1 MLQCQWTLIHI
12 ETKEQALEMQ
22 KRYESVAPTV
32 GAFDTETTGLHIILD
47 KPFLFQFGFI
57 DLNNMRGYA
66 YAVDIEQT
74 PALAQS
80 VIKFWQTKLAPRL
93 KIYLGHNI
101 KFDLHMMTN
110 YGMPYKEPNVSDTMF
125 YIRYA
130 HDALTPQNG
139 GPPLGLKEYAA
150 QYIDISA
157 KSHEKLLDVE
167 KSNIA
172 KELNLQ
178 LRQRFKKKYTAAQLK
193 DMFKDPTFDIED
205 LPADM
210 QQDYKD
216 WLQYDVPLYIQPKVR
231 NLVEPDMIPY
241 NKLNR
246 KNLIQYALYDIVWT
260 CEIYLATCC
269 VAENRGNTKG
279 IIIENQLI
287 YPLYEMERVGFK
299 VDVEYIKESQ
309 LKLKQYIRKRRARLY
324 EIAGQKLAIGQ
335 HQLIKDLF
343 KNKFSIALPS
353 TSNEKLESLH
363 SDLIRT
369 KAHPEAI
376 EFIELIEE
384 LRTMEKWYSVYI
396 MRFIKDLR
404 NTDRLYTTINQVGT
418 VSGRVTSDFQQF
430 PKAGIKTKD
439 GEELFK
445 PRRMVQVSGE
455 DYDGIVYLDYSQI
468 ELRFQA
474 LYTILV
480 GHPDLNLCRAYMPYK
495 CHNTKGVSF
504 DYTNPEHIKAW
515 NDIWYLDEN
524 PEQQW
529 TPTDVHG
536 ATTKAA
542 FDIDE
547 SHPDFHDLRY
557 IGKRVNFA
565 KLILT
570 NSVNFVIIMVE
581 VLLCYY
587 NV

>member
-1 MLQCQWTLIHI
+1 MLKCQWTLIHI
-12 ETKEQALEMQ
+12 QTEEQASEMQ
-22 KRYESVAPTV
+22 KQFNSVLPNV
-32 GAFDTETTGLHIILD
+32 GAFDTETTGLHIIQD

-57 DLNNMRGYA
+57 DLKNMRGYA

-74 PALAQS
+74 PSLAYS
-80 VIKFWQTKLAPRL
+80 VIKQWQSELAPKL
-93 KIYLGHNI
+93 NIYLGHNV

-110 YGMPYKEPNVSDTMF
+110 YGLPYLENNISDTMF

-139 GPPLGLKEYAA
+139 GPPLGLKDYAA

-178 LRQRFKKKYTAAQLK
+178 LRQRLKKKYTAAQIK
-193 DMFKDPTFDIED
+193 EMFKDPIIDIED
-205 LPADM
+205 LPEDI
-210 QQDYKD
+210 QNDYKD
-216 WLQYDVPLYIQPKVR
+216 WLQYDVPLYIQPKIR
-231 NLVEPDMIPY
+231 NLVEPNMIPY

-246 KNLIQYALYDIVWT
+246 KNLIKYALYDIVWT

-269 VAENRGNTKG
+269 VAENRKNTKG
-279 IIIENQLI
+279 IMIENQLI

-299 VDVEYIKESQ
+299 VDVEYIKNARI
-309 LKLKQYIRKRRARLY
+309 KLKQYIKQRRKRLY
-324 EIAGQKLAIGQ
+324 EIAGQEFAIGQ
-335 HQLIKDLF
+335 HQVIKTLF
-343 KNKFSIALPS
+343 KNKFDIEIAS
-353 TSNEKLESLH
+353 TSNDNLEHLH
-363 SDLIRT
+363 SNLIRA
-369 KAHPEAI
+369 KAHPDAI

-384 LRTMEKWYSVYI
+384 LRTLEKWYSVYI

-430 PKAGIKTKD
+430 PKNGIKTKD

-445 PRRMVQVSGE
+445 PRRMVQVSGG

-480 GHPDLNLCRAYMPYK
+480 GHPDLNLCRAYMPYQ
-495 CHNTKGVSF
+495 CHNAEGVPF
-504 DYTNPEHIKAW
+504 DYNNPEHIKAW
-515 NDIWYLDEN
+515 HKDWYLDEN
-524 PEQQW
+524 PEQKW

-542 FDIDE
+542 FGIDE
-547 SHPDFHDLRY
+547 THPDFHDLRY

-581 VLLCYY
+581 ALLCYY

>member
-1 MLQCQWTLIHI
+1 MLKCQWTLIHI
-12 ETKEQALEMQ
+12 QTEEQASEMQ
-22 KRYESVAPTV
+22 KRFNSVLPNV
-32 GAFDTETTGLHIILD
+32 GAFDTETTGLHIVQD

-57 DLNNMRGYA
+57 DLKTMRGYA

-74 PALAQS
+74 PSLAYS
-80 VIKFWQTKLAPRL
+80 VIKQWQSELAPKL
-93 KIYLGHNI
+93 NIYLGHNV

-110 YGMPYKEPNVSDTMF
+110 YGLPYLKNNLSDTMF

-139 GPPLGLKEYAA
+139 GPPLGLKDYAA

-157 KSHEKLLDVE
+157 KAHEKLLDIE
-167 KSNIA
+167 KSSIA

-178 LRQRFKKKYTAAQLK
+178 LRQRLKKKYTAAQIK
-193 DMFKDPTFDIED
+193 EIFKDPIIDIED
-205 LPADM
+205 LPEDI
-210 QQDYKD
+210 QKDYKD

-231 NLVEPDMIPY
+231 SLVESDMIPY

-246 KNLIQYALYDIVWT
+246 KNLIKYALYDIVWT
-260 CEIYLATCC
+260 CEIYLATHE
-269 VAENRGNTKG
+269 VVKNRKNTKG
-279 IIIENQLI
+279 IEIENQLI
-287 YPLYEMERVGFK
+287 IPLYEMERVGFK
-299 VDVEYIKESQ
+299 VNVEYIKNARI
-309 LKLKQYIRKRRARLY
+309 KLKQYIKQCRKHLY
-324 EIAGQKLAIGQ
+324 EIAGQEFAIGQ
-335 HQLIKDLF
+335 HQVIKTLF
-343 KNKFSIALPS
+343 KNKFDIELTS
-353 TSNEKLESLH
+353 TSNDNLEHLH
-363 SDLIRT
+363 SDLIRA
-369 KAHPEAI
+369 KAHPDAI

-384 LRTMEKWYSVYI
+384 LRTLEKWYSVYI

-430 PKAGIKTKD
+430 PKSGIKTKD

-445 PRRMVQVSGE
+445 PRRMVQVSGG

-495 CHNTKGVSF
+495 CHNAEGISF
-504 DYTNPEHIKAW
+504 DYNNPEHIKAW
-515 NDIWYLDEN
+515 NNDWYLDEH
-524 PEQQW
+524 PEQKW

-547 SHPDFHDLRY
+547 THPDFHDLRY